1 MNLFQLASRGIDLD
15 ALPDESAPERVPLA
29 FEPTPAGSKFAVPQE
44 LDAAFQAAGDEYGVD
59 PDVLR
64 AMAFAESRFRSD
76 VISGQV
82 KSRTGATGLMQFMP
96 GTAERFGIN
105 PLDPVESIFGAAAY
119 MRSNLE
125 KFDGD
130 YGKAVAAYNWG
141 ENRKAYDAD
150 DWKDRLPAETRGYL
164 DTVFGAADELKLR
177 APAQPE
183 SKTKAAPNNAP
194 QTAKEPAPIPERT
207 WGEAFGDTTKSLAQ
221 GLLDVGSLPGVAYS
235 AVTGDWDTGYLKAI
249 RGTQEVLQDQK
260 SAEIQA
266 RNKELQ
272 SKLGTAEGWREKLAV
287 GGIETLKDPTLLFDT
302 LARSAPGMFA
312 GGVAGRGAGA
322 AANAVGNAAFAKALG
337 TGSEM
342 AARVAVTAKN
352 GAGVL
357 ARATATGTAAGIQ
370 GASVASET
378 YEELSKLPVEAFKSE
393 PEWSALEKQHG
404 AQQAKEILAGAAA
417 NRALLMAT
425 GASVLSMKLVP
436 GGDAIEKMFL
446 PPSLKGAA
454 AKAAVASTSLL
465 TRPMGKG
472 MEGGLVSKAVELIA
486 KGSQAGALES
496 VSEGVEEGSGAIAK
510 GLELSRAGQRVNLSE
525 MAGEAYG
532 QGAAAG
538 LVMGKVAGMQE
549 AYGSRAPRVEDQ
561 PTTPKAPIVPSA
573 PVAPQAPQS
582 AQTDVATQILRA
594 EQAVAPS
601 GLAAELEVLRARS
614 APAPDFTQRST
625 TPQAQPGSVPV
636 TGGLAAEL
644 QALRARSSP
653 QEAANAPQR
662 TPSDTQQQTKAT
674 SAQAADVAGVNAPVP
689 AANIPGAGVA
699 ATQATGVDIST
710 TQGVPANVPQ
720 PAQPGTQ
727 ASQTQSTQGTTTGA
741 RVVLQNRDRSTPS
754 SIAQMRSIA
763 ARPDYGRLGFSR
775 DFANG
780 APVVAGG
787 TIQPA
792 QLGRQD
798 VATASDGRRIPV
810 QYAVVDAASVLTS
823 NTVDGSSNPSYGDSN
838 IPAVRAIAGN
848 GRIAGLQ
855 SAYQSGN
862 ANAYRQELVQDA
874 ALHGIDP
881 EVIAPMAQ
889 PVLVRVMP
897 AEAVTADIGD
907 ISNTV
912 GNLDLSAVEQAN
924 NDANRVQLEA
934 LQFAD
939 DGSITTDAVRQFV
952 RAMPQAEQG
961 QLLDTN
967 GQPTRQAVDRLSAAV
982 FAKAYGNE
990 GLTRLYSQAQDPEA
1004 RLVMSA
1010 LAQVAPK
1017 MARLEGAGALDIRD
1031 VVAQAAEIAVNARRQ
1046 GVPLARAAQQLDIA
1060 ADPAVGVVLD
1070 LFAANS
1076 RSVRPVVEALARAA
1090 DAAYTEATKPAEDM
1104 FGTVPRA
1111 GRADIINQLRPE
1123 NERRSQEAL
1132 EDAAGRESAAVDA
1145 IRQANEPAGSAAS
1158 ATTEA
1163 GRPAEDAA
1171 TEGLTSY
1178 TAEEVTQR
1186 QAEAA
1191 QAEATANRAEDAAAR
1206 AEAAARQAKEI
1217 AQRSVVAA
1225 DTFEL
1230 GQSGEDNL
1238 SGQGGLKFSRA
1249 GDAGKVLNKDQ
1260 RRAVLET
1267 LVDVYKQKNAA
1278 REMKGVDRGGN
1289 ERYGFV
1295 YSPDLFEKSDITGAM
1310 VRYYV
1315 TLPDGRKAHPSEL
1328 FPSMTA
1334 SDVESMAL
1342 KQEEKRQKENAFE
1355 AAIKPFYPDFDSA
1368 NLAAGG
1374 GQVVVAK
1381 GDRFAVIPE
1390 RTGAISQARG
1400 HGWEIARRGGG
1411 LMFSRGTTAG
1421 MPENKAPGPQGDAQQ
1436 GASTGNAV
1444 TSKWFTEDNRL
1455 SNLSQTGASWQ
1466 RIRENNP
1473 VLRGKSVD
1481 DTITVY
1487 RATIGDSIRP
1497 DDYVAVDKSTL
1508 RTELKNV
1515 RERDGE
1521 AAKIVSM
1528 QVQVRDLLMGNDAT
1542 EFVFFPE
1549 QKTEALGTDENT
1561 GLPLNA
1567 DGTVTIYHHTSA
1579 AAATA
1584 IRRTGTLKAQAEPDV
1599 YVTTHRETDTGYG
1612 DTAVAIRIDPARL
1625 QIDDEFPNG
1634 RKDFRLN
1641 VGRPGGS
1648 IRVELEN
1655 EQSAPASQGA
1665 INRSFAGARAATADQ
1680 HALVT
1685 AQDRLSAGEDA
1696 ETVRQETG
1704 WFQGKDGKWRYEIS
1718 DKSAF
1723 TKGTGSFGEV
1733 IMRWYQAGVERT
1745 GDPLYKTTVGDVLY
1759 HPALFAAYPALAQME
1774 VQMMPKGVRARGRVQ
1789 RAEINGAEYESV
1801 IQIREALPSSEWLSV
1816 MLHELQHG
1824 IQSIEGFASGGP
1836 SGERMWLGDMRPI
1849 AMAEYQK
1856 LIAEINRPMS
1866 LEEYARQAW
1875 GVDSVTD
1882 EIRQDYAQNFV
1893 PSHMAA
1899 LERKGLDGDLQRTA
1913 GWRAYRRLAGEVEAR
1928 NTQARQGMTDA
1939 QRRATPPSQT
1949 ADVADSEVIVVFN
1962 GEEMESAPEP
1972 ANATGA
1978 KAITPIRDYGANYEA
1993 LAGKDV
1999 TYTVP
2004 TTEGGTASMT
2014 VDAQSVLTQYD
2025 QRMQAL
2031 ETLRKCL

>member
-15 ALPDESAPERVPLA
+15 ALPDESAPEREPLA
-29 FEPTPAGSKFAVPQE
+29 FEPSPAGSRFAVPQE
-44 LDAAFQAAGDEYGVD
+44 FDAAFQAAGDEYGVD

-64 AMAFAESRFRSD
+64 AMAFAESRFRPD

-82 KSRTGATGLMQFMP
+82 KSRTGAAGLMQFMP

-119 MRSNLE
+119 MRANLE

-141 ENRKAYDAD
+141 ENRKAYDAE
-150 DWKDRLPAETRGYL
+150 DWQALAPKETQGYL
-164 DTVFGAADELKLR
+164 KTVFGAADELKLR
-177 APAQPE
+177 APKPMPPVVPPPKGPE
-183 SKTKAAPNNAP
+183 AAKTDAA
-194 QTAKEPAPIPERT
+194 IPERS
-207 WGEAFGDTTKSLAQ
+207 WGEAVGDTTKSLAQ
-221 GLLDVGSLPGVAYS
+221 GLLDVASLPGVAYS
-235 AVTGDWDTGYLKAI
+235 AVTGDYDTGYLNAI
-249 RGTQEVLQDQK
+249 KGTQEVLQDQK
-260 SAEIQA
+260 SPEMQA
-266 RNKELQ
+266 RNKALQ
-272 SKLGTAEGWREKLAV
+272 DKLSTAEGWRERLAV
-287 GGIETLKDPTLLFDT
+287 GGIETLKDPTLLADT
-302 LARSAPGMFA
+302 LLRSAPGMAA
-312 GGVAGRGAGA
+312 GGLAGRAAGA
-322 AANAVGNAAFAKALG
+322 LAGQAGNAAMSQGLTRGAETLLKAG
-337 TGSEM
+337 
-342 AARVAVTAKN
+342 VAAKN
-352 GAGVL
+352 AAPVV
-357 ARATATGTAAGIQ
+357 ASATAVGTSAATQ
-370 GASVASET
+370 GASVAKET
-378 YEELSKLPVEAFKSE
+378 FDELMKLPAQAFSAEEGFSQLVKEHGEEGAKSIVA
-393 PEWSALEKQHG
+393 S
-404 AQQAKEILAGAAA
+404 AAA
-417 NRALLMAT
+417 NRALAVAT
-425 GASVLSMKLVP
+425 ATSVASMKLVP

-446 PPSLKGAA
+446 PAALKGSAREA
-454 AKAAVASTSLL
+454 AKVASANAL
-465 TRPMGKG
+465 TKPLTQG
-472 MEGGLVSKAVELIA
+472 MQGGVVSKAAELLVQGG
-486 KGSQAGALES
+486 KTGALES
-496 VSEGVEEGSGAIAK
+496 MSEGLEESTGAMAK

-561 PTTPKAPIVPSA
+561 PTTPQAPIVPSA

-582 AQTDVATQILRA
+582 AQTDVAAQILQA
-594 EQAVAPS
+594 EAAQPQAT

-662 TPSDTQQQTKAT
+662 TPSDTQQQAQAPG
-674 SAQAADVAGVNAPVP
+674 AQAADVAGVNAPVP
-689 AANIPGAGVA
+689 TSDLSGAGVA
-699 ATQATGVDIST
+699 ATQAAGVDIPT

-810 QYAVVDAASVLTS
+810 QYAVVDAGSVLTS
-823 NTVDGSSNPSYGDSN
+823 NTVDGTSNPSYGDSN

-874 ALHGIDP
+874 SLHGIAP

-952 RAMPQAEQG
+952 RAMPQSEQG

-990 GLTRLYSQAQDPEA
+990 ALTRLYSQAQDPEA

-1060 ADPAVGVVLD
+1060 ADPAVSVVLD

-1076 RSVRPVVEALARAA
+1076 RTVRPVVEALARAA
-1090 DAAYTEATKPAEDM
+1090 DAAYTEANKPAEDM
-1104 FGTVPRA
+1104 FGAVPRA
-1111 GRADIINQLRPE
+1111 TRADIINQLRPE

-1145 IRQANEPAGSAAS
+1145 VGQANDPAGSAAP
-1158 ATTEA
+1158 AEAQA
-1163 GRPAEDAA
+1163 GRPSEDAA
-1171 TEGLTSY
+1171 AQGLNRPAALTSQAQ
-1178 TAEEVTQR
+1178 TATESVAPEALELAAQTP
-1186 QAEAA
+1186 AEAA
-1191 QAEATANRAEDAAAR
+1191 ARQDAQEQADKAEAAAKRAEDAAAK
-1206 AEAAARQAKEI
+1206 AEEERKRI
-1217 AQRSVVAA
+1217 AQASVRAA
-1225 DTFEL
+1225 DSFEL
-1230 GQSGEDNL
+1230 GQDPMDSL
-1238 SGQGGLKFSRA
+1238 TGQ
-1249 GDAGKVLNKDQ
+1249 
-1260 RRAVLET
+1260 
-1267 LVDVYKQKNAA
+1267 
-1278 REMKGVDRGGN
+1278 
-1289 ERYGFV
+1289 
-1295 YSPDLFEKSDITGAM
+1295 
-1310 VRYYV
+1310 
-1315 TLPDGRKAHPSEL
+1315 
-1328 FPSMTA
+1328 
-1334 SDVESMAL
+1334 
-1342 KQEEKRQKENAFE
+1342 
-1355 AAIKPFYPDFDSA
+1355 
-1368 NLAAGG
+1368 
-1374 GQVVVAK
+1374 
-1381 GDRFAVIPE
+1381 
-1390 RTGAISQARG
+1390 
-1400 HGWEIARRGGG
+1400 GG
-1411 LMFSRGTTAG
+1411 LMFSRTGAKSPNAQQPTTRAWYDRFVSLLPASYRNDPHRREPFPAEDWNVQRASEVRSKVEALNKQLRGADDRKGYGPVSVDGLGNLQVDARSVSAADLSGPIRALADELGAG
-1421 MPENKAPGPQGDAQQ
+1421 VAATNVRSGDVLALLGEGFVSETSLAAIADRLMGRPFAQPVNTYTKDFAPGAILTYRPRGFP
-1436 GASTGNAV
+1436 AV
-1444 TSKWFTEDNRL
+1444 LF
-1455 SNLSQTGASWQ
+1455 
-1466 RIRENNP
+1466 
-1473 VLRGKSVD
+1473 
-1481 DTITVY
+1481 
-1487 RATIGDSIRP
+1487 
-1497 DDYVAVDKSTL
+1497 
-1508 RTELKNV
+1508 
-1515 RERDGE
+1515 
-1521 AAKIVSM
+1521 
-1528 QVQVRDLLMGNDAT
+1528 
-1542 EFVFFPE
+1542 
-1549 QKTEALGTDENT
+1549 
-1561 GLPLNA
+1561 
-1567 DGTVTIYHHTSA
+1567 
-1579 AAATA
+1579 
-1584 IRRTGTLKAQAEPDV
+1584 
-1599 YVTTHRETDTGYG
+1599 
-1612 DTAVAIRIDPARL
+1612 
-1625 QIDDEFPNG
+1625 
-1634 RKDFRLN
+1634 
-1641 VGRPGGS
+1641 
-1648 IRVELEN
+1648 
-1655 EQSAPASQGA
+1655 
-1665 INRSFAGARAATADQ
+1665 SFAGARAATADSS
-1680 HALVT
+1680 ALVT
-1685 AQDRLSAGEDA
+1685 AQDRLNAGEDA
-1696 ETVRQETG
+1696 EAVRKETG
-1704 WFQGKDGKWRYEIS
+1704 WHKGVDGKWRFEIS
-1718 DKSAF
+1718 DADARLKDRAQWTAKIDGINAKLDAALQAKWQAKEQRNDFLRARGESPSRISSETKKTPEFKALAKALKNAEAAAEKAQDAAF
-1723 TKGTGSFGEV
+1723 LV
-1733 IMRWYQAGVERT
+1733 RQ
-1745 GDPLYKTTVGDVLY
+1745 GDSLITVGDVLS
-1759 HPALFAAYPALAQME
+1759 HPALFAAYPGIANVRVDINDSLPAGNAAYAYELRAIELSGKSDAQ
-1774 VQMMPKGVRARGRVQ
+1774 Q
-1789 RAEINGAEYESV
+1789 
-1801 IQIREALPSSEWLSV
+1801 LLSTL
-1816 MLHELQHG
+1816 LHEIQHG
-1824 IQSIEGFASGGP
+1824 IQHIEGFAMGGTP
-1836 SGERMWLGDMRPI
+1836 QSVASILEKERFET
-1849 AMAEYQK
+1849 MANKDDALTAEFDALKRQYAGVPESEIPQEVANRVRQ
-1856 LIAEINRPMS
+1856 LRSEIN
-1866 LEEYARQAW
+1866 A
-1875 GVDSVTD
+1875 
-1882 EIRQDYAQNFV
+1882 IRN
-1893 PSHMAA
+1893 
-1899 LERKGLDGDLQRTA
+1899 T
-1913 GWRAYRRLAGEVEAR
+1913 GWREASNPFARRQPTPEELFAGYTRLAGEVEAR

-1939 QRRATPPSQT
+1939 QRRATPPNQT

-1962 GEEMESAPEP
+1962 GKEMANAPMP
-1972 ANATGA
+1972 ANAAGA
-1978 KAITPIRDYGANYEA
+1978 KTTTPIRDYGANYEA